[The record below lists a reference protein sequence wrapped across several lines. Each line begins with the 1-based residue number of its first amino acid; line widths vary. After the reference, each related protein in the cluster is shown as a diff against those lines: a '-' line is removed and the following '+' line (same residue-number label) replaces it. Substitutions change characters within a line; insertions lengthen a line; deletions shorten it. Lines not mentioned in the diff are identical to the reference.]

1 MSIQFSDTIYKTGIL
16 QLIER
21 NCGFNDG
28 DITGD
33 STKLYQFT
41 GDVNLALD
49 RVLAII
55 FKAGGT
61 WQFDDSNHT
70 NYPIITTNLV
80 ASQRDYTFTADTS
93 GNLILDV
100 YKVLVKDS
108 SGTFY
113 EVFPVDVQSQNNT
126 EGLSDG
132 LNTTG
137 VPLTYDK
144 TANGIFLDPEP
155 SYSYSGGLKVYV
167 NREGSYFSS
176 TDTTKK
182 PGFAGLFHEYLAL
195 RPSYQFAYRNGLTN
209 TAALQ
214 NEVLLMETAIEDYYG
229 AREKD
234 VRKKLSPR
242 KFQFR

>member
-1 MSIQFSDTIYKTGIL
+1 MSIQFSDVTNKDGVI

-28 DITGD
+28 DITNN
-33 STKLYQFT
+33 STLFAQFT

-70 NYPIITTNLV
+70 NYPIIMTNLV
-80 ASQRDYTFTADTS
+80 SGQRDYTFTVDTS

-100 YKVLVKDS
+100 YKVFVTNS

-113 EVFPVDVQSQNNT
+113 EVFPVDVQSQEDT
-126 EGLSDG
+126 RGLSNG
-132 LNTTG
+132 LNITG
-137 VPLTYDK
+137 VPFTYDK
-144 TANGIFLDPEP
+144 TANGIFLDPIP
-155 SYSYSGGLKVYV
+155 SYNYTAGVKVYV
-167 NREGSYFSS
+167 NREGSYFSV
-176 TDTTKK
+176 TDNVKK

-195 RPSYQFAYRNGLTN
+195 RPSYQFAYRNSLAN

-214 NEVLLMETAIEDYYG
+214 NEVLLMEKAIATHYG

-234 VRKKLSPR
+234 LRKILSPR
-242 KFQFR
+242 KIAFR